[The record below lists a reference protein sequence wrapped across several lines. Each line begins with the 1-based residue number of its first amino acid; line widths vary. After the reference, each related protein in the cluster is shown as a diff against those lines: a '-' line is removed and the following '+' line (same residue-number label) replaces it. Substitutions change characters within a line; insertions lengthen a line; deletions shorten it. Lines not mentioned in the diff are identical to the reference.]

1 MTPDTLARACADR
14 MWADDQASPGL
25 GMRLEEVGPGWARLS
40 LMVTAGLLNGH
51 RTCHGGYIFSLADS
65 AFAFAC
71 NSEDQAAVA
80 SHCAVSFLRPA
91 REGEELVAHA
101 ERRAEAGRSGIYD
114 VRVAT
119 RGGETVAEFR
129 GHSRT
134 IGRSVL
140 PGTLPEA
147 SDAA

>member
-1 MTPDTLARACADR
+1 MTPEDLARACADR
-14 MWADDQASPGL
+14 MWADDRASVGM
-25 GMRLEEVGPGWARLS
+25 GMRLEEVGPGWARIGMLVS
-40 LMVTAGLLNGH
+40 PVMVNGH
-51 RTCHGGYIFSLADS
+51 RTCHGGYIFALADS

-71 NSEDQAAVA
+71 NSEDQAALA
-80 SHCAVSFLRPA
+80 SHCAVTFLRPA

-119 RGGETVAEFR
+119 RAGELVAEFR

-134 IGRSVL
+134 IGRRVL
-140 PGTLPEA
+140 EEDPH
-147 SDAA
+147 AA

>member
-1 MTPDTLARACADR
+1 MTPEQLARACADA
-14 MWADDQASPGL
+14 MWADDRASPGM

-40 LMVTAGLLNGH
+40 MPVSAAMLNGH

-71 NSEDQAAVA
+71 NGGNEAAVA
-80 SHCAVSFLRPA
+80 SQCSIAFLRPA
-91 REGEELVAHA
+91 REGEDLVAHA

-114 VRVAT
+114 VRVET
-119 RGGETVAEFR
+119 RDGELVAEFR

-134 IGRSVL
+134 IGRRVL
-140 PGTLPEA
+140 PEGA
-147 SDAA
+147 HAA